1 MLKKIEAIVPSSEM
15 NATFGALEKMGVN
28 FSYVDIKDRGQAP
41 RQEVES
47 GRGTGMVRE
56 ESTQMR

>member
-28 FSYVDIKDRGQAP
+28 LAML
-41 RQEVES
+41 
-47 GRGTGMVRE
+47 T
-56 ESTQMR
+56 

>member
-28 FSYVDIKDRGQAP
+28 SSYVDIKGRGQTP

-47 GRGTGMVRE
+47 GRGTCMVRE